1 MLGRQTQEL
10 RRLLAVADQGAL
22 FSADQLAIGVK
33 AELVRDLLQK
43 SLPVETVVV
52 EQFRVRL
59 DEADVSFE
67 SGQSLVTLQG
77 RVSPVRS
84 AEAFADLTLLG
95 GLHRFEVDPRSGSL
109 TAHFELDRVEIRRVE
124 AGTLEQG
131 LVQSVNESLGGRGLG
146 ALGEVVPPVEV
157 PVRLD
162 QAIDFGGFSE
172 GIVFVPPGR
181 LPLRV
186 SVARLVPVA
195 GRLWVLLEVSAG
207 RKARSVPGA
216 ARP

>member
-1 MLGRQTQEL
+1 MLRRQTEGL
-10 RRLLAVADQGAL
+10 RRLIAAADAGAL
-22 FSADQLAIGVK
+22 FSPDQLAVGIRE
-33 AELVRDLLQK
+33 ELVRNLLQR

-59 DEADVSFE
+59 DKADVTFE

-84 AEAFADLTLLG
+84 AEVFADLVVLG
-95 GLHRFEVDPRSGSL
+95 GLHRFEVDPRSGTL
-109 TAHFELDRVEIRRVE
+109 AAHFEVDRVELRQVE
-124 AGTLEQG
+124 AGALERG
-131 LVQSVNESLGGRGLG
+131 LVRSLNEGLSGSGLG

-157 PVRLD
+157 PVRFD

-172 GIVFVPPGR
+172 GVVVVPPGR
-181 LPLRV
+181 LPLHV
-186 SVARLVPVA
+186 SVARIVPVA

-207 RKARSVPGA
+207 PKARSPSGA
-216 ARP
+216 GHP